1 MVCGL
6 LIAMAVAVLVSCRDD
21 DIGPASSIIDEP
33 RTAATI
39 STIPLYWNSVPDRR
53 GFHWVTFPKNS

>member
-21 DIGPASSIIDEP
+21 DIGPASSI
-33 RTAATI
+33 R
-39 STIPLYWNSVPDRR
+39 
-53 GFHWVTFPKNS
+53 